1 MKSRDEVN
9 RINAIKASKH
19 TDLAAIC
26 ALKIDQICQWRKE
39 HIRYAGY
46 IKNNTLNAETLRN
59 FINNYNNV
67 SMNHNIYSWIVS
79 YSKNFDFYNIF
90 LLDSIGNPLL
100 SVDLSFPYEYEHYR
114 DTIDEVIRTGEI
126 VFSDLHVNS
135 RGDIDIDIVMKSIPT
150 SFCSR

>member
-1 MKSRDEVN
+1 
-9 RINAIKASKH
+9 
-19 TDLAAIC
+19 
-26 ALKIDQICQWRKE
+26 
-39 HIRYAGY
+39 
-46 IKNNTLNAETLRN
+46 
-59 FINNYNNV
+59 
-67 SMNHNIYSWIVS
+67 MNHNIYSWIVS

-135 RGDIDIDIVMKSIPT
+135 RGDIDIDIVIPLMEKNELYGLLVVEIDPHQFLFPLIQSWPT
-150 SFCSR
+150 PSPSAETVLVRLEGE